1 MGSASA
7 GLWELQGNAIVMA
20 QYIRLT
26 PDVQSKWG
34 AVWNRVV
41 RAGCG
46 VLGGGGGLGCVLWGW
61 GGGETGWDGGGW
73 GVVWG
78 LGWRNGLKGIWGVVG
93 WREGGGDVGWLRLG
107 GRRKR
112 SGCRRR
118 DFGAGGDMERGM
130 GTVGCVLVE
139 WGVKGLE
146 KGVQVERLWGYK
158 ESSNWNP
165 T

>member
-1 MGSASA
+1 MCALGVGGWGD
-7 GLWELQGNAIVMA
+7 GLGW
-20 QYIRLT
+20 
-26 PDVQSKWG
+26 
-34 AVWNRVV
+34 
-41 RAGCG
+41 
-46 VLGGGGGLGCVLWGW
+46 GGLGSCVGIGMEKWIKR
-61 GGGETGWDGGGW
+61 
-73 GVVWG
+73 GV
-78 LGWRNGLKGIWGVVG
+78 WGVVG